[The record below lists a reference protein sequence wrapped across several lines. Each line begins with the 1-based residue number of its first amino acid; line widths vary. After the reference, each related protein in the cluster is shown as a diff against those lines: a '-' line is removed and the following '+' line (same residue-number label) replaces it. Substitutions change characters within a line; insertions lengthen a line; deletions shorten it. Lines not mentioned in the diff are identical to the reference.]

1 MSYVVQP
8 MSYIL
13 MVMGLLILGLVLFLL
28 LVVLHE
34 FGHFI
39 AARRGGVEVEEF
51 GIGFPPMLFSKH
63 FKNHKTKYTI
73 NLLPL
78 GGFVRLKGEHDSD
91 RTAGSYGAARMKTK
105 IKIMLAGV
113 GMNFAI
119 AWFMLLIL
127 CIIGIPQL
135 PLPGGEQQFKIASD
149 SHETSNSL
157 FVSYVEPGSPAD
169 DAGIKVRDKI
179 VKAGPTSCSSNELC
193 GVRVLSYTTFDDEK
207 SLSDFTK
214 ENAGKEIELEVITS
228 DGRVT
233 HPDTVLRSDEEVS
246 ASKNTSTPK
255 GFLGVVP
262 YEYVIARS
270 TWSAPIVAAGL
281 TYQFTKVTLQGLGS
295 AIKSLVI
302 GNTSEATQNVS
313 GPVGIFFVLKDGS
326 SLGFRY
332 VLLIVALLSLTLAI
346 MNVLPIPALDGGRL
360 FVTLLFLKLKKPLT
374 SKIEERIHGTGF
386 AALMILF
393 VLITVVDVR
402 RFF

>member
-1 MSYVVQP
+1 
-8 MSYIL
+8 
-13 MVMGLLILGLVLFLL
+13 MGLLILGLVLFLL

-51 GIGFPPMLFSKH
+51 GIGFPPVLFSKH
-63 FKNHKTKYTI
+63 FKNHKTKYTL

-91 RTAGSYGAARMKTK
+91 TAPGSYGAARMKTK

-127 CIIGIPQL
+127 CVIGIPQL
-135 PLPGGEQQFKIASD
+135 PLPGGEKQFKIASD

-157 FVSYVEPGSPAD
+157 YASYVEPDSPAD
-169 DAGIKVRDKI
+169 KAGLEVRDQI
-179 VKAGPTSCSSNELC
+179 ISINGNNTVTEDDL
-193 GVRVLSYTTFDDEK
+193 RQTTK
-207 SLSDFTK
+207 SL
-214 ENAGKEIELEVITS
+214 AGKTVELKYLRDNKTYTS
-228 DGRVT
+228 SAA
-233 HPDTVLRSDEEVS
+233 LRSVDDVE
-246 ASKNTSTPK
+246 ASKDTATPK
-255 GFLGVVP
+255 GHLGVLP
-262 YEYVIARS
+262 YEYKVVRS
-270 TWSAPIVAAGL
+270 TWSAPIVAVGL
-281 TYQFTKVTLQGLGS
+281 TYQYTKVTLQGLGS
-295 AIKSLVI
+295 AVKSLFI
-302 GNTSEATQNVS
+302 GNAKEATQNVS

-360 FVTLLFLKLKKPLT
+360 FVTLLFRKLKKPLT
-374 SKIEERIHGTGF
+374 PKIEERIHGTGF

-393 VLITVVDVR
+393 VLITVIDVR

>member
-1 MSYVVQP
+1 
-8 MSYIL
+8 
-13 MVMGLLILGLVLFLL
+13 MGLIILGLVLFLL

-51 GIGFPPMLFSKH
+51 GIGFPPTLFSKH
-63 FKNHKTKYTI
+63 FKNHRTKYTL

-91 RTAGSYGAARMKTK
+91 STPGSYGAARMKTK

-119 AWFMLLIL
+119 AWFMLLVL

-135 PLPGGEQQFKIASD
+135 PLPGGQEQFKIASD
-149 SHETSNSL
+149 SHETSSSL
-157 FVSYVEPGSPAD
+157 FVSYVEPKSPAD
-169 DAGIKVRDKI
+169 SAGLEVRDKI
-179 VKAGPTSCSSNELC
+179 IKAAPVSCELRDNC
-193 GVRVLSYTTFDDEK
+193 DYSFTRFQDEK
-207 SLSDFTK
+207 SLSGFTK
-214 ENAGKEIELEVITS
+214 ANAGKEIRFEVI
-228 DGRVT
+228 GGNGMAK
-233 HPDTVLRSDEEVS
+233 TVYATLRSSEEVNS
-246 ASKNTSTPK
+246 SKGTDTPK
-255 GFLGVVP
+255 GYLGVVP

-281 TYQFTKVTLQGLGS
+281 TYQFSKVTLQGLGS
-295 AIKSLVI
+295 AVKNLVI
-302 GNTSEATQNVS
+302 GNAHEASQNVS

-346 MNVLPIPALDGGRL
+346 MNILPIPALDGGRL
-360 FVTLLFLKLKKPLT
+360 FVTLLFRKLKRPLT
-374 SKIEERIHGTGF
+374 PKMEERIHGTGF

-393 VLITVVDVR
+393 VLITFVDVR

>member
-1 MSYVVQP
+1 
-8 MSYIL
+8 
-13 MVMGLLILGLVLFLL
+13 MGLLILGLVLFLL

-51 GIGFPPMLFSKH
+51 GIGFPPVLFSKH
-63 FKNHKTKYTI
+63 FKNHRTKYTI

-91 RTAGSYGAARMKTK
+91 KSLGSYGAARMKTK
-105 IKIMLAGV
+105 VKIMLAGV

-127 CIIGIPQL
+127 CLIGIPQL
-135 PLPGGEQQFKIASD
+135 PLPGGEKQFVVASD
-149 SHETSNSL
+149 SHKTSSSL
-157 FVSYVEPGSPAD
+157 FISYIEPNSPAD
-169 DAGIKVRDKI
+169 DAGLKVRDKI
-179 VKAGPTSCSSNELC
+179 IKAASVEDLECPATAICADP
-193 GVRVLSYTTFDDEK
+193 YTVFQSEE
-207 SLSDFTK
+207 SLSIFTK
-214 ENAGKEIELEVITS
+214 ANAGKEVQFGVVTDGGELSLVST
-228 DGRVT
+228 T
-233 HPDTVLRSDEEVS
+233 LRSAQEVDK
-246 ASKNTSTPK
+246 SKGTDSPK
-255 GFLGVVP
+255 GYLGVVP

-281 TYQFTKVTLQGLGS
+281 TYQFTKVTLQGLGG
-295 AIKSLVI
+295 AVKNLVI
-302 GNTSEATQNVS
+302 GNTHEASQNVS

-326 SLGFRY
+326 PLGFRY

-360 FVTLLFLKLKKPLT
+360 FVTLLFYKLKRPL
-374 SKIEERIHGTGF
+374 SAKIEERIHGTGF
-386 AALMILF
+386 AALMLLF